1 MNDEDEPIFKKPK
14 IPKSK
19 PTKKHS
25 QGKPDK
31 HDTKKYSQTKK
42 FKNDIKTI
50 KKENP
55 ENSKYDPHEGTSRL
69 TKREIHSDDDKWE
82 EFKLLKK
89 AKSPEKFGFKI
100 KEEKTAKGI
109 FQSRSLEIHLK
120 TSEEIFGKIL
130 KSKL

>member
-14 IPKSK
+14 IPLSK
-19 PTKKHS
+19 PAKKHS
-25 QGKPDK
+25 QAKQDK

-42 FKNDIKTI
+42 VKNDIKMI
-50 KKENP
+50 KKETP
-55 ENSKYDPHEGTSRL
+55 ENSKYDPQEGTSRS

-100 KEEKTAKGI
+100 KEEKTAKGMFHI
-109 FQSRSLEIHLK
+109 RARNLLF
-120 TSEEIFGKIL
+120 
-130 KSKL
+130 

>member
-14 IPKSK
+14 IPLSK
-19 PTKKHS
+19 PAKKHS
-25 QGKPDK
+25 QAKQDK

-42 FKNDIKTI
+42 VKNDIK
-50 KKENP
+50 KETP
-55 ENSKYDPHEGTSRL
+55 ENSKYDPQEGTSRS

-100 KEEKTAKGI
+100 KEEKTAKGM
-109 FQSRSLEIHLK
+109 F
-120 TSEEIFGKIL
+120 
-130 KSKL
+130 